1 VSHPQAAKSIAEL
14 RSLSD
19 EELVEQH
26 DKLAATTSVGIS
38 YYLDEI
44 ERRRIERQQQ
54 QMLRLTW
61 VVTVLTVVN
70 VVAVIVSLA

>member
-1 VSHPQAAKSIAEL
+1 MPAAKTIAEL
-14 RSLSD
+14 RELSD
-19 EELVEQH
+19 EQLIEEH
-26 DKLAATTSVGIS
+26 DLAATHTVVGIS

-44 ERRRIERQQQ
+44 ERRQVDRQQR

-61 VVTVLTVVN
+61 VVTVLTVIN

>member
-1 VSHPQAAKSIAEL
+1 MPMAKTISEL
-14 RSLSD
+14 RELSD
-19 EELVEQH
+19 EQLVEEH
-26 DKLAATTSVGIS
+26 DRTATNTVVGIS

-44 ERRRIERQQQ
+44 ERRRIDRQQQ

>member
-1 VSHPQAAKSIAEL
+1 MPGARTISQL
-14 RSLSD
+14 RGLSD
-19 EELVEQH
+19 EQLIEEH
-26 DKLAATTSVGIS
+26 DRTATNTVVGIS

-44 ERRRIERQQQ
+44 QRREVDRQQR

-70 VVAVIVSLA
+70 VVAVIVSLL

>member
-1 VSHPQAAKSIAEL
+1 VTHPQAAKSIAEL

-19 EELVEQH
+19 EELIEQH
-26 DKLAATTSVGIS
+26 DKLAESTMVGVN
-38 YYLDEI
+38 YYLAEI
-44 ERRRIERQQQ
+44 ERRRIDRQQR

-70 VVAVIVSLA
+70 VAAVVVSVI

>member
-1 VSHPQAAKSIAEL
+1 LLSCGN
-14 RSLSD
+14 SD
-19 EELVEQH
+19 EQLIEEQ
-26 DKLAATTSVGIS
+26 DRATANVVVGIS

-44 ERRRIERQQQ
+44 QRREVDRQQG

-70 VVAVIVSLA
+70 VGAVIVT